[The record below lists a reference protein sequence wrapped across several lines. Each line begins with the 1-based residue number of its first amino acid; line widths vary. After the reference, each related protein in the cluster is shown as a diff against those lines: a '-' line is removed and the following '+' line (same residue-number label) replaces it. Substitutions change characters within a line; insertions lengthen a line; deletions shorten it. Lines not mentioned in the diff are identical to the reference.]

1 MVRLSLTLC
10 IATLLATY
18 SFALPFH
25 RAKLEEAKSSFAGNL
40 IDLAIRQYKESLELA
55 KGAKIEDMDCGRAY
69 MGLAQCSLK
78 KRRPQ
83 EAIASMKKALE
94 IFDKYEKMPKEE
106 YEKALDKLIPTANE
120 DDDKKTLEMALNKWM
135 TLINE
140 RGDRKDQHL
149 GHKIF
154 NYGMILADNDYFGK
168 AESMLL
174 QSLKLFRRHL
184 GEDHRWVV
192 QVHGHL
198 ADTYMDADNFDL
210 AKAEE
215 HTVTQIKKIEKKHDI
230 YSMLLVKPLKR
241 FAAIRREQSVYG
253 PSAPPDARSLYLRT
267 IDIIQSHEG
276 KETIDLVALYYELAS
291 ISFNLNQFEKA
302 KKYAQKASLIG
313 EQNEDKNKRASALPS
328 LHLLV
333 RLARRAGNKNEADYL
348 EDKMVTIYLES
359 AKLYAVDI
367 TSWFVDIANNL
378 IARNELEM
386 AVKLLRKTASRFRS
400 RLGPSS
406 ERAIK
411 AEARAD
417 EIEAT
422 IKKRKDD

>member
-1 MVRLSLTLC
+1 MVRISLTLC
-10 IATLLATY
+10 IIVFLATH
-18 SFALPFH
+18 SFAIPFH
-25 RAKLEEAKSSFAGNL
+25 KAKLEEAKSSFEGNL
-40 IDLAIRQYKESLELA
+40 IDLAIRQYKEVLELA
-55 KGAKIEDMDCGRAY
+55 KGAEIEDMDCGRAY
-69 MGLAQCSLK
+69 VGLAECSLK

-83 EAIASMKKALE
+83 EAIASMKKALQ
-94 IFDKYEKMPKEE
+94 IFDRYEQMPKEE
-106 YEKALDKLIPTANE
+106 YEKVLDRLIPTANE
-120 DDDKKTLEMALNKWM
+120 DDDKKSLEMALNKWM

-174 QSLKLFRRHL
+174 QSLKLFRRYL
-184 GEDHRWVV
+184 GEEHRWVV

-198 ADTYMDADNFDL
+198 ADTYMDAKNFDL

-215 HTVTQIKKIEKKHDI
+215 HTVRQIEMIEKKHDI
-230 YSMLLVKPLKR
+230 YSMHLVRPLKR
-241 FAAIRREQSVYG
+241 FAAIRREQSEYG

-267 IDIIQSHEG
+267 IDIIQSSEG
-276 KETIDLVALYYELAS
+276 KKTIELVALYYELAS
-291 ISFNLNQFEKA
+291 VCFNLNQIEKA
-302 KKYAQKASLIG
+302 KQYAQKGSLIG
-313 EQNEDKNKRASALPS
+313 EQLEDKDKRPAALPS

-333 RLARRAGNKNEADYL
+333 RIARNSGNKNEADYL

-359 AKLYAVDI
+359 AKIYPVDI
-367 TSWFVDIANNL
+367 TAWFVDIANNL
-378 IARNELEM
+378 IARNELEL
-386 AVKLLRKTASRFRS
+386 AVKLLRKTANRFRN

-406 ERAIK
+406 EKAIK
-411 AEARAD
+411 ADERAD

-422 IKKRKDD
+422 LKKRKDD